1 MMFRDHRRTSA
12 LLFACCL
19 VAALAPRNVW
29 AQSTPFPPGQ
39 MVVGPIGNTA
49 GPALPSITTGA
60 DANIYTGSVKGG
72 FIPTAAASVVR
83 TSTPTQFVRFYNRNN
98 YDTLG
103 PPAFPWIATTNSV
116 RGLTAAQ
123 IKNILAL
130 PDLPT
135 SAAIV
140 RVPAGT
146 CILGGPGNPALG
158 NFPADP
164 PSIPTPGPWGA
175 AGAPQYYIV
184 GRTAG
189 AGCADPQNL
198 PDSSFII
205 QSDMGPYALAY
216 RPNAGGGN
224 AGAVAAAL
232 DGASFPA
239 PFTPM
244 DGVYNSLDLLNFTD
258 PALLRSALGQL
269 SGEMNADLV
278 SIGIESGRVFMG
290 AVGRHLRDPS
300 GRAALRSGGE
310 AAIADGRVRTWLD
323 TSGGSVSIDGDGNTH
338 DFGMDIGAV
347 VGGLDY
353 AITPE
358 LTLGGALG
366 YTYSASSTDGLPGDG
381 SASSYY
387 MALYGGYSDGPFHV
401 DAMAGYGLSRLFAS
415 RWISFPGQQGAPSGR
430 TTSQAFMSA
439 IEAGYGFQ
447 VTDDI
452 EITPIGGIQ
461 VISLWQDA
469 FRESGGG
476 PLDLDVA
483 DRALVSVR
491 SLLGLDISHEMP
503 IGDSSGLHTQLRLA
517 WAHELA
523 GDERTID
530 QSFQQLEDSDF
541 SASGADPSRDA
552 AVVSVGL
559 ATRGPVRFFFRYD
572 GLYSAVQHGHVGT
585 AGLTIGF

>member
-1 MMFRDHRRTSA
+1 MTTGAPERYSS
-12 LLFACCL
+12 LILICCL
-19 VAALAPRNVW
+19 LAPLAPLNVL
-29 AQSTPFPPGQ
+29 AQPTPFPPGQ
-39 MVVGPIGNTA
+39 VVVGPIGNTS

-60 DANIYTGSVKGG
+60 DANIYTGSIEGG

-184 GRTAG
+184 GKNEG
-189 AGCADPQNL
+189 AGCADPQDL
-198 PDSSFII
+198 PSSSFII
-205 QSDMGPYALAY
+205 QSDLGTYALAY
-216 RPNAGGGN
+216 GPNAGGGN
-224 AGAVAAAL
+224 ARAVAAAL
-232 DGASFPA
+232 DQASFPA

-278 SIGIESGRVFMG
+278 SVGIESGRIFMG
-290 AVGRHLRDPS
+290 AVGRRLR
-300 GRAALRSGGE
+300 GQLGGAAVQSGGE
-310 AAIADGRVRTWLD
+310 AAIADGRIRAWLD

-347 VGGLDY
+347 VGGMDY
-353 AITPE
+353 EITPK
-358 LTLGGALG
+358 LKLGGALG
-366 YTYSASSTDGLPGDG
+366 YAYSASSTHGVLGDG
-381 SASSYY
+381 SATSYY
-387 MALYGGYSDGPFHV
+387 MALYGGYSDGPFYV
-401 DAMAGYGLSRLFAS
+401 DAIAGYGLSRLDAS
-415 RWISFPGQQGAPSGR
+415 RWISFPGQQGTPSGR
-430 TTSQAFMSA
+430 TTSQAFIST
-439 IEAGYGFQ
+439 IETGYGFQ
-447 VTDDI
+447 VSNDI
-452 EITPIGGIQ
+452 SIAPIGGIQ
-461 VISLWQDA
+461 VISLWQYA
-469 FRESGGG
+469 FSESGAG

-483 DRALVSVR
+483 DKALVSLR
-491 SLLGLDISHEMP
+491 SLLGLDISHELP
-503 IGDSSGLHTQLRLA
+503 IDESNGLHTQVRLA

-523 GDERTID
+523 GTDRTIS
-530 QSFQQLEDSDF
+530 QSFQQLEGSDF
-541 SASGADPSRDA
+541 HASGAEPSRDA

-559 ATRGPVRFFFRYD
+559 ATRGPIKFFFRYD
-572 GLYSAVQHGHVGT
+572 GFYSSVQQGHVGT
-585 AGLTIGF
+585 AGLAVGF